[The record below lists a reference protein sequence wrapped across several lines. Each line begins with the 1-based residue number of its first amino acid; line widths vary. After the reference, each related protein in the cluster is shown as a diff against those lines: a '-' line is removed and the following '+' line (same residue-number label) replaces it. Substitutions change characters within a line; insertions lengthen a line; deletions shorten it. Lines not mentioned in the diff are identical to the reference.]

1 MATQLINFTDGYSQ
15 SKEKYGTLADMLDE
29 LKEIIRNIEQYR
41 SKLIGM
47 SYQAAALLYINRDLL
62 RGVTAGSVE
71 SRNLEDNLV
80 RYLKWVLM
88 YNYDAYQLSMSTLRG
103 QYAASMTNTELKI
116 ETSAFTP

>member
-47 SYQAAALLYINRDLL
+47 SY
-62 RGVTAGSVE
+62 
-71 SRNLEDNLV
+71 
-80 RYLKWVLM
+80 
-88 YNYDAYQLSMSTLRG
+88 
-103 QYAASMTNTELKI
+103 
-116 ETSAFTP
+116 